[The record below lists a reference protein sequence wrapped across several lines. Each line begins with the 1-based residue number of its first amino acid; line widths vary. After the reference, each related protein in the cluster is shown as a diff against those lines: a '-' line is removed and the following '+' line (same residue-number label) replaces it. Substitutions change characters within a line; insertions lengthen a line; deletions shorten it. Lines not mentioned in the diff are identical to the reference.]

1 MVEKSEELQALRAI
15 RNMRLAHTHDPNR
28 LDFRLLSG
36 VRNAAIE
43 DEWLILEATILVI
56 QQLHGLIGSPDS
68 QDYRAE
74 REAWRARA
82 ESFWKSVGGAPV

>member
-15 RNMRLAHTHDPNR
+15 RNMRLPHTHDPNR

-43 DEWLILEATILVI
+43 DEWLVLEATILVI
-56 QQLHGLIGSPDS
+56 QQLRGLIGSPDS
-68 QDYRAE
+68 LDYRAE
-74 REAWRARA
+74 RDAWRARA
-82 ESFWKSVGGAPV
+82 ESFWKSVGGERR

>member
-1 MVEKSEELQALRAI
+1 
-15 RNMRLAHTHDPNR
+15 MRLAHTHDPNR

-36 VRNAAIE
+36 VRNAAID

-56 QQLHGLIGSPDS
+56 QELHGLIGSPDS
-68 QDYRAE
+68 LDYRAE

-82 ESFWKSVGGAPV
+82 ESFWKSVGGAAVET